1 MKKNDRFHI
10 VIEDLGENGEG
21 IGRADGYTLFVK
33 GALIGDEIEGVC
45 TKAQKSYG
53 FGRLLRVVKPGPDRV
68 EARCPVAGP
77 CGGCQLQCM
86 DYAAQLAFK
95 ERKVREHLVRI
106 GGMSPEEADAVM
118 EPIVGAEDPWRYRN
132 KAQVPFARKDGRTV
146 YGFYAGRTHSVIERD
161 DCLIEQEGDAE
172 ILRAVRDFCD
182 EAGVAA
188 YDEERHE
195 GLLRHVLIRSSRS
208 GERLVCL
215 VVNAGTRKAA
225 ERGFRHRL
233 AELVG
238 RLTGEPRTEEADA
251 AGCGAGALCTTVT
264 LNLNPNRTNVIL
276 GDETVVLAGSGYI
289 TERLD
294 AGDRALEY
302 RISTRSFFQVN
313 PAQTEKLYGTA
324 MEFAGLTGRE
334 TVWDLYCGTGSIS
347 LFAALRAGQ
356 VHGAEIIEDAVRDA
370 RENARM
376 NGVENAD
383 FVCGRAEDIL
393 PAEAA
398 KGWRADVI
406 IVDPPRKGCAP
417 ELLDAACVMRPER
430 IVYVSCNSATL
441 ARDIALLREKGYVPR
456 RVRPVDMFPMT
467 VGVETVVL
475 LSKGNIS
482 SEKIRE
488 EFTSSH

>member
-1 MKKNDRFHI
+1 M
-10 VIEDLGENGEG
+10 
-21 IGRADGYTLFVK
+21 
-33 GALIGDEIEGVC
+33 
-45 TKAQKSYG
+45 
-53 FGRLLRVVKPGPDRV
+53 
-68 EARCPVAGP
+68 
-77 CGGCQLQCM
+77 
-86 DYAAQLAFK
+86 
-95 ERKVREHLVRI
+95 
-106 GGMSPEEADAVM
+106 
-118 EPIVGAEDPWRYRN
+118 
-132 KAQVPFARKDGRTV
+132 

-276 GDETVVLAGSGYI
+276 GDETVALAGSGYI

-294 AGDRALEY
+294 AGERALEY

-393 PAEAA
+393 PAEAT
-398 KGWRADVI
+398 KGRRADVI

-467 VGVETVVL
+467 VGVESVCL
-475 LSKGNIS
+475 LEPAGSA
-482 SEKIRE
+482 E
-488 EFTSSH
+488 